1 MAARPFPTHRA
12 KPRGSGVSISTS
24 GRAAMDR
31 STVRLRVG
39 KLRSRRTA
47 PRGIAGQRRAEKLGV
62 AHQFGAGPVKLML
75 LTFLIFDWLNLTR
88 TNWQYVGPLIAKDAL
103 LHLKQR

>member
-1 MAARPFPTHRA
+1 M
-12 KPRGSGVSISTS
+12 G
-24 GRAAMDR
+24 R
-31 STVRLRVG
+31 STVRLRRW
-39 KLRSRRTA
+39 KLQSRRSA

-88 TNWQYVGPLIAKDAL
+88 TNWQYVGPLIAKDVL